1 MQYKQVVL
9 FCNQTKVISIC
20 FSKLKFRMDNQ
31 NNISYHKKLRIS
43 IFFTNESLVY
53 YFINYQY

>member
-1 MQYKQVVL
+1 
-9 FCNQTKVISIC
+9 
-20 FSKLKFRMDNQ
+20 MDNQ